1 MLWAVPQSRNAS
13 LAQAL
18 KNLTTFTLF
27 TYVPIVSLRIYHTTC
42 TSYTI
47 YYLNLEPLGMHY
59 MPINLIVTFNRVG
72 IDVHIQIF
80 AGHTLVQTEQI
91 VTVRFKMRGGIK
103 RL

>member
-13 LAQAL
+13 QAL
-18 KNLTTFTLF
+18 KILTQPLH
-27 TYVPIVSLRIYHTTC
+27 YLHPYRCES
-42 TSYTI
+42 TI
-47 YYLNLEPLGMHY
+47 PRVLVIRYANLEALGMHY
-59 MPINLIVTFNRVG
+59 VPIILIVTFNRVG

-91 VTVRFKMRGGIK
+91 VTVRFKMRSGIE